1 MRQTNKIPLTTLLER
16 LSTAMNYPLGMNHL
30 AVLIHG
36 WMKKHPEQ
44 APLFSTL
51 SMRKRKDGYP
61 WLNEQET
68 RFFSEY
74 AGYDLT
80 KD

>member
-1 MRQTNKIPLTTLLER
+1 MKADKKIPFTTLIER
-16 LSTAMNYPLGMNHL
+16 LEKALNYPVGMNHL
-30 AVLIHG
+30 AILIHG
-36 WMKKHPEQ
+36 WSKRHPEQ

-61 WLNEQET
+61 WLTET
-68 RFFSEY
+68 ETHFLSRY